1 MAIELEKLLVSLGVD
16 RSGFTAGLNQASG
29 QARAW
34 GSVVTGI
41 FQGVG
46 QAAFRLSVDAVRGMV
61 REIDKSIDAA
71 SDLNESVNKTT
82 VVFGQSAKEVLAWS
96 NTTADAMGISQRA
109 ALEYAGT
116 LGNLFVSQGVN
127 RAEAAE
133 MSKTLIELAAD
144 QASFNNIAGG
154 TPAVLDDFNSG
165 VVGQYEPL
173 RKYGIVMSEA
183 NVQQKAMQMGLAAT
197 AKEITEQDKVRAR
210 QAMIVEQ
217 SATAMGDFARTADG
231 AANAQRR
238 VDAQLENYRTMAGKI
253 FLPFREQTLGILA
266 DVLQNMA
273 PYAENIMNQFALG
286 LARGIVAITPVLAQL
301 AQLFTFWLKPG
312 SPPRLLPDLTKWG
325 IGAANAYLSGWTQA
339 DFGIFSALANSVRGA
354 LTGLVSTGSLPEGG
368 LFGAILGSRSA
379 LATAVAEFAATGRVS
394 EQTFAAI
401 RNSAGEAG
409 QSIEGLARA
418 YFGLQAA
425 TDEARQ
431 AQAEL
436 TAVQD
441 RYNNAI
447 APISGELGEIDRR
460 RQEITDR
467 KRIDDLKRTIAS
479 RGATADEKE
488 LANLELRQI
497 ELRRQQ
503 GALEAERDTAVE
515 AAQDKL
521 TAAQA
526 AQEQAQIALD
536 LQRESIAQQ
545 QEYNS
550 LLSERMNFE
559 RQMAA
564 EAKQAADAIRTA
576 QEQAQRQAEQLTDAQ
591 LAYRMAVADT
601 PGQIAILRD
610 ELAKYNPQQVEYW
623 QTLTQIQRLE
633 EGLAKQR
640 AASGGG
646 GLLPEI
652 PPIELP
658 DMTAL
663 NEASA
668 GVTALIDA
676 IRGLMEGMGLLPK
689 TTKPS
694 LDETAGYVT
703 NFGTETKTETE
714 TWGGEWTGLLRAAQA
729 GASGDWG
736 AFWTEIDRIYY
747 QSSTGLY
754 TTAETQIHK
763 FMILLAKNNGDIKL
777 TWEQTWDEIKA
788 TNDIK
793 RQEALTAITDWLA
806 DVATAMYNGGEEM
819 VMGIWRGFEVGW
831 GKFGTWISGLTMPW
845 DSWELPSWLQ
855 RNSPSELEQSL
866 TGTADALR
874 EIQGLG
880 GLRALGAGAGAS
892 VGGNTTVNY
901 SPVINVGAGADVA
914 AVEGAVR
921 RAGDDFIRQWRARGN
936 G

>member
-16 RSGFTAGLNQASG
+16 RTGLTAGLNQASG

-34 GSVVTGI
+34 GNVVTGI

-71 SDLNESVNKTT
+71 SDLNESMNKTS

-96 NTTADAMGISQRA
+96 NTTADALGQSQRQ
-109 ALEYAGT
+109 ALEAAGT
-116 LGNLFVSQGVN
+116 FGNLFTSLGLT
-127 RAEAAE
+127 RKEAAG
-133 MSKTLIELAAD
+133 MSMGLVTLASDL
-144 QASFNNIAGG
+144 ASFNNISPDEALLKLRAGI
-154 TPAVLDDFNSG
+154 
-165 VVGQYEPL
+165 VGETEPL
-173 RKYGIVMSEA
+173 RTLGVNLSAVAVEA
-183 NVQQKAMQMGLAAT
+183 KAMEMGLASSSKAL
-197 AKEITEQDKVRAR
+197 TEQDKVMAR
-210 QAMIVEQ
+210 YALILQMTSNAQ
-217 SATAMGDFARTADG
+217 GDFARTADG

-238 VDAQLENYRTMAGKI
+238 VDAQLDNYRVMAGRI

-266 DVLQNMA
+266 DVLERMG

-286 LARGIVAITPVLAQL
+286 LARGIVAITPVLVQL

-339 DFGIFSALANSVRGA
+339 DFSIFSALANSVRGA
-354 LTGLVSTGSLPEGG
+354 LTGLVSTGSMPEGG

-379 LATAVAEFAATGRVS
+379 LATAVAEFASTGRVS
-394 EQTFAAI
+394 EQTFASI
-401 RNSAGEAG
+401 RSSAGEAG

-526 AQEQAQIALD
+526 AQEQAQIALE

-576 QEQAQRQAEQLTDAQ
+576 QEQAQRQADQLTDAQ

-610 ELAKYNPQQVEYW
+610 ELAKYNPAQVEYW

-633 EGLAKQR
+633 ESLAKSR
-640 AASGGG
+640 AAGGG

-652 PPIELP
+652 PPLELP
-658 DMTAL
+658 DLGAL
-663 NEASA
+663 GEASE
-668 GVTALIDA
+668 GVSALGDA
-676 IRGLMEGMGLLPK
+676 MRGLVEALGLVPK
-689 TTKPS
+689 STSKS
-694 LDETAGYVT
+694 LEETAGYVT
-703 NFGTETKTETE
+703 DFGTETKTETE
-714 TWGGEWTGLLRAAQA
+714 TWGGEWVGLLKAAQA
-729 GASGDWG
+729 LATKDWET
-736 AFWTEIDRIYY
+736 FWIEIDNIYY
-747 QSSTGLY
+747 KSSTGLY
-754 TTAETQIHK
+754 TTAETEIHK
-763 FMILLAKNNGDIKL
+763 FMLLLAENNGDIKKS
-777 TWEQTWDEIKA
+777 WEQTWDEIKA
-788 TNDIK
+788 TNDTK
-793 RQEALTAITDWLA
+793 REEALTAITDWLA
-806 DVATAMYNGGEEM
+806 DVGTAMYEGGKTIVGGFWLAFEE
-819 VMGIWRGFEVGW
+819 GW
-831 GKFGTWISGLTMPW
+831 TEFGTWIDGLTMPW
-845 DSWELPSWLQ
+845 DDWTWPDFSQDSGSS
-855 RNSPSELEQSL
+855 RSGRSL
-866 TGTADALR
+866 
-874 EIQGLG
+874 I
-880 GLRALGAGAGAS
+880 GAGAGA
-892 VGGNTTVNY
+892 GTTVNY